1 MDPMIASARRFASFF
16 FLALVFVTT
25 VPAATAQGMSF
36 KDLPTS
42 HSAYA
47 AVQYLTGLGILKG
60 YDDGTFRPDKKVAR
74 SEAIKIIVSAVAQG
88 KTFTPGTSSYT
99 DIPDGAW
106 YEPYVAYAWK
116 ELGIVDGPPTATL
129 FRGDKNVTKVEFLK
143 MLLLAYKVDP
153 KSFGEIQLPLASDV
167 TDPGAWYY
175 PYMRYAITA
184 SMTTVQSDG
193 AMGPSQELSRAQVAL
208 LLHRFLTYRDGRR
221 TQALLSSTESDL
233 VNVLKMLEAKDLS
246 QAEYASARALLAA
259 RGALQSKPDTPLVQ
273 GALKTTEAFRALV
286 RAYRAGSEQRFDDA
300 VTLAKESWSL
310 AEAARQKSSD
320 LDGLSS
326 QVQGLAKEMA
336 DSARDLKTKSAM
348 PTP

>member
-1 MDPMIASARRFASFF
+1 MGPMIAPAKRLTSLL
-16 FLALVFVTT
+16 FLALT
-25 VPAATAQGMSF
+25 VSALAPAASAQGISF

-42 HSAYA
+42 HPAYA

-74 SEAIKIIVSAVAQG
+74 SEAIKIIVSAAAQG
-88 KTFTPGTSSYT
+88 KTFTPGTSSFT

-106 YEPYVAYAWK
+106 YEPYVTYAWK
-116 ELGIVDGPPTATL
+116 ELGIVDGPPTATI

-143 MLLLAYKVDP
+143 MLLLANKVDP
-153 KSFGEIQLPLASDV
+153 KAYGEIQLPLSNDV

-175 PYMRYAITA
+175 PYVRYAITA
-184 SMTTVQSDG
+184 SMTTVQTDG
-193 AMGPSQELSRAQVAL
+193 NLAPSQELSRAQVAL
-208 LLHRFLTYRDGRR
+208 LLHRFLTYREGRR

-233 VNVLKMLEAKDLS
+233 VNVLKMLEAKDLA

-259 RGALQSKPDTPLVQ
+259 RGALQSRPDTALVQ
-273 GALKTTEAFRALV
+273 GAVKTTEAFRALV

-310 AEAARQKSSD
+310 AEAARQKSAD
-320 LDGLSS
+320 LESLST

-336 DSARDLKTKSAM
+336 DSARDLKDKSA
-348 PTP
+348 TAR